1 MDSPR
6 PQEKPADAAPV
17 PSWHRLARVLAF
29 GARLGIAT
37 RLSIAFCAVAVL
49 AVAANAIIE
58 HGTSMLRAI
67 ETAPVAAPVADA
79 QSAPDL
85 LPAALD
91 RFHLAALGRVE
102 SEQGQ
107 REKTFREATAALTAA
122 HAEYSA
128 AIAPTLDDECLDQRG
143 SPRPSSRTSA
153 SPTNWS
159 APRMRGAACRGS

>member
-1 MDSPR
+1 MNSPR
-6 PQEKPADAAPV
+6 PPKKPADAAPM
-17 PSWHRLARVLAF
+17 PAWHRLARVLAF

-58 HGTSMLRAI
+58 HGTSMLRAV
-67 ETAPVAAPVADA
+67 ETAPVPAPVANA

-91 RFHLAALGRVE
+91 RFNLAVLGRVE

-107 REKTFREATAALTAA
+107 REQTYREAAAALATA
-122 HAEYSA
+122 HADYST
-128 AIAPTLDDECLDQRG
+128 AIAPTLDDAASISLLARQ
-143 SPRPSSRTSA
+143 SPPTSGL
-153 SPTNWS
+153 PTTSS
-159 APRMRGAACRGS
+159 APRMPGAACRAS